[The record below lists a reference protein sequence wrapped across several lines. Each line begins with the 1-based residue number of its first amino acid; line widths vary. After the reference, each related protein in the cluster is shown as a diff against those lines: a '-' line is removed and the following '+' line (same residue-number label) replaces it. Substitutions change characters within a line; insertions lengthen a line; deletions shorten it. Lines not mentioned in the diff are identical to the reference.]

1 MWISKKEYDVEH
13 GQLTKYGLTD
23 EEIQGYF
30 ELYGVEVEDEIREL
44 IILN

>member
-1 MWISKKEYDVEH
+1 MWISKKEYKAEH
-13 GQLTKYGLTD
+13 VQLKKFGLTD

-30 ELYGVEVEDEIREL
+30 ELYDVEVEDEIREL